1 MCTNQVQTI
10 VMYSSNLY
18 YRKTVCLN
26 ENKKLLEVLLK
37 EKKNLENKQE
47 ELENQKISELEEKLA
62 KVKRLY
68 GEMKIHLVNIL
79 RL

>member
-1 MCTNQVQTI
+1 MTHQFIKHDFCITLTSI
-10 VMYSSNLY
+10 
-18 YRKTVCLN
+18 RKTSCLN

-47 ELENQKISELEEKLA
+47 ELENQKITELEEKLA

-68 GEMKIHLVNIL
+68 GEMKMHLVL
-79 RL
+79 S